1 MKTTKRQ
8 KLKGFTLV
16 ELLVVIAIIAV
27 LAGIGTPLILRA
39 RKAGDR
45 TEAANNAKALAG
57 GLNLF
62 RDEEGSYPSLL
73 TREGFIEDG
82 VDNLPEEDMGAN
94 AYLAQLVVGGYIDSE
109 KYFYAPGVRGVQK
122 GDDLKK
128 KGKLLEKNENGFA
141 YIMSEDDEPLS
152 GDISITPIVI
162 APLKKAGENPEFDPS
177 PYDGKYVYGSIDGSS
192 QTGDIGEKGVAK
204 SEGRASLFEQGVDS
218 LFGSDIPV
226 VKPPAAV
233 IN

>member
-1 MKTTKRQ
+1 MR
-8 KLKGFTLV
+8 GFTLV

-82 VDNLPEEDMGAN
+82 VDNLPDEDTGAN
-94 AYLAQLVVGGYIDSE
+94 HYLAQLVVGNYIDSE
-109 KYFYAPGVRGVQK
+109 KYFYAPGVQGVKK

-128 KGKLLEKNENGFA
+128 KGKLLDKSENGFA
-141 YIMSEDDEPLS
+141 YIMGENDLPLS
-152 GDISITPIVI
+152 DDISITPIVI
-162 APLKKAGENPEFDPS
+162 APLKKAGENPIFDPS
-177 PYDGKYVYGSIDGSS
+177 PYDGKYVYGAIDGSS
-192 QTGDIGEKGVAK
+192 QTGDISDKGIAK
-204 SEGRASLFEQGVDS
+204 SEGRESLFEQGVDS
-218 LFGSDIPV
+218 LFGSNVPV
-226 VKPPAAV
+226 VKPPHAV
-233 IN
+233 MQ